1 MKHIENKLNENRN
14 FLRIFVPL
22 YNILLLKQQ
31 QTATEAFARRSAYVP
46 LPRSRS
52 LTLSYTVSQLLPAY
66 LNQLQLCLPLSVS
79 SCM

>member
-22 YNILLLKQQ
+22 YNIFVLKQQ

-46 LPRSRS
+46 LPRSLSHS
-52 LTLSYTVSQLLPAY
+52 LLYSQPAA
-66 LNQLQLCLPLSVS
+66 PRVP
-79 SCM
+79 